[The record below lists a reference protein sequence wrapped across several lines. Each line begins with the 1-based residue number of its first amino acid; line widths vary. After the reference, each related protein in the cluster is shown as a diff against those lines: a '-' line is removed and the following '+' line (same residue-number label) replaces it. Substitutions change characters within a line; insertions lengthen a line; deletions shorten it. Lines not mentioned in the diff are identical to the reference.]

1 MKVDVTLI
9 DKFGK
14 GSNYQDFITTGEIN
28 GSAWLLRVARID
40 EKIIWFFGGKF
51 SHLESFGECYLE
63 QVVPLEEKDLSL
75 LRESGARYI
84 FLGT

>member
-28 GSAWLLRVARID
+28 GSAWLLRVAKIN
-40 EKIIWFFGGKF
+40 EKIIFFIGGKF
-51 SHLESFGECYLE
+51 SHLESFGECYLD
-63 QVVPLEEKDLSL
+63 QVIPLEERDLSL
-75 LRESGARYI
+75 IRGTGTRYF